1 MTLRID
7 RLEEAKIVTIRIA
20 GRLDAAGVGE
30 LRRIC
35 EDASLPLRLDLSE
48 PRQVDQAGLE
58 AIVGLERAGAAVTG
72 VAPYAAS
79 QLKATRRRG
88 LPESR
93 RRSPS

>member
-20 GRLDAAGVGE
+20 GRLDAAGGE

-35 EDASLPLRLDLSE
+35 GDASLPLRLDLSE
-48 PRQVDQAGLE
+48 LRQVDQAGLE

-72 VAPYAAS
+72 VAPYVAS

-88 LPESR
+88 PPESR